1 VIGATESEVKTL
13 LWLSFLIRISPMLV
27 RIATAA
33 AVLALMSGAA
43 MAQSTAPQSTE
54 AGAPV
59 NPDPTAAAPADQS
72 MPAADPAAT
81 TSMPADPTAAT
92 TMPAPTGTATDT
104 AGRAMTSSMP
114 AEQQAGLKA
123 GDPNVVS
130 NPPVA
135 DTPENRKLYGK
146 PMSNAGKHSAAK
158 GN

>member
-1 VIGATESEVKTL
+1 M
-13 LWLSFLIRISPMLV
+13 FV

-33 AVLALMSGAA
+33 AALALMSGVA
-43 MAQSTAPQSTE
+43 MAQSTAPQ
-54 AGAPV
+54 APM
-59 NPDPTAAAPADQS
+59 NPDPTAAAPADQT
-72 MPAADPAAT
+72 MPATDPAAT

-92 TMPAPTGTATDT
+92 TMPAATGAAIDT
-104 AGRAMTSSMP
+104 AGRVSSMP
-114 AEQQAGLKA
+114 AEQQAALKA

-146 PMSNAGKHSAAK
+146 PLSNAGKHTAPK